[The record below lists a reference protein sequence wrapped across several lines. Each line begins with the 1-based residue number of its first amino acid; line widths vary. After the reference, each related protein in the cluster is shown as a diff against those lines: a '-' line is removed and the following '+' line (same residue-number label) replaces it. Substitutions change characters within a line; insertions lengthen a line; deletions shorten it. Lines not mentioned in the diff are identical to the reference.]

1 MYLCIIL
8 CMMNDDI
15 KFLAH
20 DVSLKAKVAG
30 ITQDQIAKALSASQS
45 QVSRLLSGRGKRRTK
60 LFDEICIYVN
70 SQIKGVSSDL
80 VRENEG
86 LLLAIASIWDGSAS
100 QAELIANVIRS
111 LGPICTASK
120 STKP

>member
-1 MYLCIIL
+1 MI
-8 CMMNDDI
+8 NDDI
-15 KFLAH
+15 KFLSR
-20 DVSLKAKVAG
+20 DVSQKAKVAG
-30 ITQDQIAKALSASQS
+30 ITQDQIAKALLASQS

-100 QAELIANVIRS
+100 QAESIANVIRS